1 MSDAPHPHPLH
12 TRRTLLQAG
21 SLVLLLGRQQ
31 IARGATIVAVR
42 VWPAPEYSR
51 VTIESDRQ
59 LVAKQFFVPTPP
71 RLAVDIEGLDLDPS
85 LRELVAKVRPDDP
98 NIAGI
103 RVGQYAPGVV
113 RLVVDLKQAARPQVF
128 TLQPVAA
135 YQHRLV
141 FDLYPAVPPDPLEA
155 LIAERLRNLGRYNFA
170 DVTSFR
176 LAQTP
181 MRVLA
186 ASASLLIIALYLI
199 AQMVGAGK
207 LIVLLF
213 GLDYNVA
220 VLIVG
225 SLMMIYVAF
234 GGMTA
239 TTWVQIIKAVLM
251 LVGATLMTILV
262 MAAFNFSPDSL
273 LAEATRVH
281 PAGRELLAPGAQV
294 SSNPLNALS
303 LGIALAFGTA
313 GLPHILM
320 RFFTVSNAKEARKS
334 VIYASSFIGYFYLLT
349 FIIGFGAVA
358 LLVRHPE
365 YYTTGPQGGF
375 DMLKNLIGGT
385 NMVAVHLANAV
396 GGSLLLG
403 FLAAVTF
410 ATIVA
415 VVAGLALAGA
425 AAISHDLYAN
435 VIARGRATE
444 HQQMRISRLST
455 IALGVMA
462 ILLGIVFENQNVAF
476 MVGLAFAIAAS
487 ANFPVLV
494 LSISWRGC
502 TTRGATIGGFLGLA
516 SATIWVV
523 LSRTVWVDVFGFAAP
538 VVPFPNPGILSI
550 PLAFFAIWLFSKLD
564 RSPRARQEAAAFD
577 ALTVRSQT
585 GIGATSAIDH

>member
-1 MSDAPHPHPLH
+1 MKHGKRIAAGAAASACALAGPAHAAPAGQTSTSAIVMFLVFIAATMGITYWAAKRTRTTSDFY
-12 TRRTLLQAG
+12 TAG
-21 SLVLLLGRQQ
+21 GGLSGFQN
-31 IARGATIVAVR
+31 G
-42 VWPAPEYSR
+42 
-51 VTIESDRQ
+51 
-59 LVAKQFFVPTPP
+59 
-71 RLAVDIEGLDLDPS
+71 LA
-85 LRELVAKVRPDDP
+85 
-98 NIAGI
+98 IAGDYLSAASFLGI
-103 RVGQYAPGVV
+103 AGMVYVSGFDGMIYAIGFLFGWPVV
-113 RLVVDLKQAARPQVF
+113 MF
-128 TLQPVAA
+128 
-135 YQHRLV
+135 
-141 FDLYPAVPPDPLEA
+141 

-181 MRVLA
+181 MRLLA

-213 GLDYNVA
+213 GLDYNIA

-251 LVGATLMTILV
+251 LVGATLMTALV
-262 MAAFNFSPDSL
+262 LAAFDYNPDAL

-281 PAGRELLAPGAQV
+281 PAGLELLAPGAQV

-365 YYTTGPQGGF
+365 YFSTGPQGGF

-425 AAISHDLYAN
+425 AAIAHDLYAN

-516 SATIWVV
+516 SATVWVV
-523 LSRTVWVDVFGFAAP
+523 LSQTVWVDVFGFKTP

-564 RSPRARQEAAAFD
+564 RSPRAAREAAAFD

-585 GIGATSAIDH
+585 GIGAASAVDH

>member
-1 MSDAPHPHPLH
+1 MKNKKLGAALIFISGCAL
-12 TRRTLLQAG
+12 AG
-21 SLVLLLGRQQ
+21 S
-31 IARGATIVAVR
+31 ARAATTGQASMSAIVMFL
-42 VWPAPEYSR
+42 
-51 VTIESDRQ
+51 T
-59 LVAKQFFVPTPP
+59 F
-71 RLAVDIEGLDLDPS
+71 
-85 LRELVAKVRPDDP
+85 
-98 NIAGI
+98 IAGTMGI
-103 RVGQYAPGVV
+103 TYWAAKRTRTTSDFYTAGGGLSGFQNGLAIAGDYLSAASFLGIAGMVYVSGFDGMIYAIGFLFGWPVV
-113 RLVVDLKQAARPQVF
+113 MF
-128 TLQPVAA
+128 
-135 YQHRLV
+135 
-141 FDLYPAVPPDPLEA
+141 

-220 VLIVG
+220 VVIVG

-251 LVGATLMTILV
+251 LLGATLMTVLV
-262 MAAFNFSPDSL
+262 MAAFSYSPDAL

-281 PAGRELLAPGAQV
+281 PSGRELLAPGAQV

-365 YYTTGPQGGF
+365 YFVTGADGKF
-375 DMLKNLIGGT
+375 DMLKSLIGGT

-396 GGSLLLG
+396 GGNLLLG

-444 HQQMRISRLST
+444 RQQMRISRLST

-516 SATIWVV
+516 SATLWVV
-523 LSRTVWVDVFGFAAP
+523 LSDTVWVDVFGFATP
-538 VVPFPNPGILSI
+538 ITPFPNPGILSI
-550 PLAFFAIWLFSKLD
+550 PLAFFSIWLFSKLD
-564 RSPRARQEAAAFD
+564 NSPRAQQEAEAFD

-585 GIGATSAIDH
+585 GIGATTAVAH

>member
-1 MSDAPHPHPLH
+1 MNKSLKPAFLTLLSFFGWLPVAHAESGTGSGNTSAIVMFLIFIVA
-12 TRRTLLQAG
+12 TMFITWWAARRTQTTSDFYTAG
-21 SLVLLLGRQQ
+21 GGITGFQN
-31 IARGATIVAVR
+31 G
-42 VWPAPEYSR
+42 
-51 VTIESDRQ
+51 
-59 LVAKQFFVPTPP
+59 
-71 RLAVDIEGLDLDPS
+71 LA
-85 LRELVAKVRPDDP
+85 
-98 NIAGI
+98 IAGDYLSAASFLGI
-103 RVGQYAPGVV
+103 AGMVYVSGFDGMIYAIGFMFGWPTVM
-113 RLVVDLKQAARPQVF
+113 F
-128 TLQPVAA
+128 
-135 YQHRLV
+135 
-141 FDLYPAVPPDPLEA
+141 

-176 LAQTP
+176 LQQTP

-213 GLDYNVA
+213 GIQYKLA
-220 VLIVG
+220 VVIVG
-225 SLMMIYVAF
+225 ALMMIYVAF

-251 LVGATLMTILV
+251 LFGATLMCILV
-262 MAAFNFSPDSL
+262 LITFNFNIDTM
-273 LAEATRVH
+273 LADAVAVH
-281 PAGRELLAPGAQV
+281 PDHRKILAPGSSV
-294 SSNPLNALS
+294 SGNPLNALS

-334 VIYASSFIGYFYLLT
+334 VIWASSFIGYFYILT
-349 FIIGFGAVA
+349 FIIGFAA
-358 LLVRHPE
+358 ISLLVQHPE
-365 YYTTGPQGGF
+365 YFYNEDGKFNMLTG
-375 DMLKNLIGGT
+375 LIGGT

-396 GGSLLLG
+396 GGDLLLG

-435 VIARGRATE
+435 VIKKGE
-444 HQQMRISRLST
+444 VSEKQQMRISRLST
-455 IALGVMA
+455 VVLGVLA
-462 ILLGIVFENQNVAF
+462 ILLGIIFENQNVAF

-502 TTRGATIGGFLGLA
+502 TTRGATIGGFLGLIT
-516 SATIWVV
+516 ATVWVI
-523 LSRTVWVDVFGFAAP
+523 LSSTVWVDVLGFAEP
-538 VVPFPNPGILSI
+538 ITPFPNPGILSI
-550 PLAFFAIWLFSKLD
+550 PLAFGAIWLFSVLD
-564 RSPRARQEAAAFD
+564 HSAQSRNEKAAFE

-585 GIGATSAIDH
+585 GFGATQASAH

>member
-1 MSDAPHPHPLH
+1 MKNKKLGAALIFISGCAL
-12 TRRTLLQAG
+12 AG
-21 SLVLLLGRQQ
+21 S
-31 IARGATIVAVR
+31 ARAATTGQASMSAIVMFL
-42 VWPAPEYSR
+42 
-51 VTIESDRQ
+51 T
-59 LVAKQFFVPTPP
+59 F
-71 RLAVDIEGLDLDPS
+71 
-85 LRELVAKVRPDDP
+85 
-98 NIAGI
+98 IAGTMGI
-103 RVGQYAPGVV
+103 TYWAAKRTRTTSDFYTAGGGLSGFQNGLAIAGDYLSAASFLGIAGMVYVSGFDGMIYAIGFLFGWPVV
-113 RLVVDLKQAARPQVF
+113 MF
-128 TLQPVAA
+128 
-135 YQHRLV
+135 
-141 FDLYPAVPPDPLEA
+141 

-220 VLIVG
+220 VVIVG

-251 LVGATLMTILV
+251 LLGATLMTVLV
-262 MAAFNFSPDSL
+262 MAAFSYSPDAL

-281 PAGRELLAPGAQV
+281 PSGRELLAPGAQV

-365 YYTTGPQGGF
+365 YFVTGADGKF
-375 DMLKNLIGGT
+375 DMLKSLIGGT
-385 NMVAVHLANAV
+385 NMGAVHLANAV
-396 GGSLLLG
+396 AGNLLLG

-444 HQQMRISRLST
+444 RQQMRISRLST

-516 SATIWVV
+516 SATLWVV
-523 LSRTVWVDVFGFAAP
+523 LSDTVWVDVFGFATP
-538 VVPFPNPGILSI
+538 ITPFPNPGILSI
-550 PLAFFAIWLFSKLD
+550 PLAFFSIWLFSKLD
-564 RSPRARQEAAAFD
+564 NSPRAQQEAEAFD

-585 GIGATSAIDH
+585 GIGATTAVAH

>member
-1 MSDAPHPHPLH
+1 MKNKKLGAALIFILGCTLAGAARAATGGQASMSA
-12 TRRTLLQAG
+12 
-21 SLVLLLGRQQ
+21 
-31 IARGATIVAVR
+31 IVM
-42 VWPAPEYSR
+42 
-51 VTIESDRQ
+51 
-59 LVAKQFFVPTPP
+59 F
-71 RLAVDIEGLDLDPS
+71 LAF
-85 LRELVAKVRPDDP
+85 
-98 NIAGI
+98 IAGTMGI
-103 RVGQYAPGVV
+103 TYWAAKRTRTTSDFYTAGGGLSGFQNGLAIAGDYLSAASFLGIAGMVYVSGFDGMIYAIGFLFGWPVV
-113 RLVVDLKQAARPQVF
+113 MF
-128 TLQPVAA
+128 
-135 YQHRLV
+135 
-141 FDLYPAVPPDPLEA
+141 

-176 LAQTP
+176 LSQTP

-220 VLIVG
+220 VVIVG

-251 LVGATLMTILV
+251 LLGATLMTVLV
-262 MAAFNFSPDSL
+262 MAAFNYSPDAL

-281 PAGRELLAPGAQV
+281 PSGRELLAPGAQV

-365 YYTTGPQGGF
+365 YFATGPDGKF
-375 DMLKNLIGGT
+375 DMLKSLIGGT

-396 GGSLLLG
+396 GGNLLLG

-444 HQQMRISRLST
+444 AQQMRISRLST

-502 TTRGATIGGFLGLA
+502 TTLGATIGGFLGLA

-523 LSRTVWVDVFGFAAP
+523 LSDTVWVDVFGFATP
-538 VVPFPNPGILSI
+538 ITPFPNPGILSI
-550 PLAFFAIWLFSKLD
+550 PLAFFSIWLFSTLD
-564 RSPRARQEAAAFD
+564 NSPRAQQEAEAFD

-585 GIGATSAIDH
+585 GIGATTAVAH

>member
-1 MSDAPHPHPLH
+1 MKKIFAASWLFFAMTGLAQAAAPGQVSTSAIVMFLVFIAG
-12 TRRTLLQAG
+12 TMGITWWAARRTVTTSDFYTAG
-21 SLVLLLGRQQ
+21 GGLTGFQN
-31 IARGATIVAVR
+31 G
-42 VWPAPEYSR
+42 
-51 VTIESDRQ
+51 
-59 LVAKQFFVPTPP
+59 
-71 RLAVDIEGLDLDPS
+71 LA
-85 LRELVAKVRPDDP
+85 
-98 NIAGI
+98 IAGDYLSAASFLGI
-103 RVGQYAPGVV
+103 AGLVYVSGFDGMIYAIGFLFGWPVV
-113 RLVVDLKQAARPQVF
+113 MF
-128 TLQPVAA
+128 
-135 YQHRLV
+135 
-141 FDLYPAVPPDPLEA
+141 

-213 GLDYNVA
+213 GLNYKLA

-225 SLMMIYVAF
+225 ALMMIYVAF

-251 LVGATLMTILV
+251 LFGATLMAVLV
-262 MAAFNFSPDSL
+262 LAIFNYNPNTM
-273 LAEATRVH
+273 LAEAVKVH
-281 PAGRELLAPGAQV
+281 PNHLALMAPGASV

-320 RFFTVSNAKEARKS
+320 RFFTVSNAQEARKS
-334 VIYASSFIGYFYLLT
+334 VIYATSFIGYFYILT
-349 FIIGFGAVA
+349 FIIGFGAIA

-365 YYTTGPQGGF
+365 YFVTGPDGKF
-375 DMLKNLIGGT
+375 NMLTNLIGGT

-396 GGSLLLG
+396 GGNLLLG

-435 VIARGRATE
+435 VFAKGRATE
-444 HQQMRISRLST
+444 QQQMRISRLST
-455 IALGVMA
+455 VALGVLS

-487 ANFPVLV
+487 SNFPVLV
-494 LSISWRGC
+494 MSISWRGC
-502 TTRGATIGGFLGLA
+502 TTRGATIGGFIGLA
-516 SATIWVV
+516 TATIWVV
-523 LSRTVWVDVFGFAAP
+523 LSKTVWVDVLGNAEAI
-538 VVPFPNPGILSI
+538 VPFPNPGILSI
-550 PLAFFAIWLFSKLD
+550 PLAFLSIWLFSKLD
-564 RSPRARQEAAAFD
+564 NSERARKESEAFD

-585 GIGATSAIDH
+585 GIGATSAVSH

>member
-1 MSDAPHPHPLH
+1 MKNKKLGAALIFISGCAL
-12 TRRTLLQAG
+12 AG
-21 SLVLLLGRQQ
+21 S
-31 IARGATIVAVR
+31 ARAATTGQASMSAIVMFL
-42 VWPAPEYSR
+42 
-51 VTIESDRQ
+51 T
-59 LVAKQFFVPTPP
+59 F
-71 RLAVDIEGLDLDPS
+71 
-85 LRELVAKVRPDDP
+85 
-98 NIAGI
+98 IAGTMGI
-103 RVGQYAPGVV
+103 TYWAAKRTRTTSDFYTAGGGLSGFQNGLAIAGDYLSAASFLGIAGMVYVSGFDGMIYAIGFLFGWPVV
-113 RLVVDLKQAARPQVF
+113 MF
-128 TLQPVAA
+128 
-135 YQHRLV
+135 
-141 FDLYPAVPPDPLEA
+141 

-220 VLIVG
+220 VVIVG

-251 LVGATLMTILV
+251 LLGATLMTVLV
-262 MAAFNFSPDSL
+262 MAAFSYSPDAL

-281 PAGRELLAPGAQV
+281 PSGRELLAPGAQV

-365 YYTTGPQGGF
+365 YFVTGADGKF
-375 DMLKNLIGGT
+375 DMLKSLIGGT

-396 GGSLLLG
+396 GGNLLLG

-444 HQQMRISRLST
+444 RQQMRISRLST
-455 IALGVMA
+455 IALGIMA

-516 SATIWVV
+516 SATLWVV
-523 LSRTVWVDVFGFAAP
+523 LSDTVWVDVFGYATP
-538 VVPFPNPGILSI
+538 ITPFPNPGILSI
-550 PLAFFAIWLFSKLD
+550 PLAFFSIWLFSKLD
-564 RSPRARQEAAAFD
+564 NSPRAQQEAEAFD

-585 GIGATSAIDH
+585 GIGATTAVAH

>member
-1 MSDAPHPHPLH
+1 MKKGLL
-12 TRRTLLQAG
+12 TLSLFAASTSLAHAASGQG
-21 SLVLLLGRQQ
+21 SASAIVMFLV
-31 IARGATIVAVR
+31 
-42 VWPAPEYSR
+42 
-51 VTIESDRQ
+51 
-59 LVAKQFFVPTPP
+59 F
-71 RLAVDIEGLDLDPS
+71 
-85 LRELVAKVRPDDP
+85 
-98 NIAGI
+98 IAGTMVI
-103 RVGQYAPGVV
+103 TWW
-113 RLVVDLKQAARPQVF
+113 AARKTQTTSDF
-128 TLQPVAA
+128 YTAGGGITGFQNGLAIAGDYLSAA
-135 YQHRLV
+135 SFLGIAGMVYV
-141 FDLYPAVPPDPLEA
+141 SGFDGMIYAIGFMFGWPTVMF

-176 LAQTP
+176 LKQTP
-181 MRVLA
+181 MRILA

-213 GLDYNVA
+213 GIDYKLA

-251 LVGATLMTILV
+251 LFGATLMTFLV
-262 MAAFNFSPDSL
+262 LAAFKFNVDDML
-273 LAEATRVH
+273 TKAVEVH
-281 PAGRELLAPGAQV
+281 PNGRAILAPGSSV
-294 SSNPLNALS
+294 SGNPLNALS
-303 LGIALAFGTA
+303 LGLALAFGTA

-334 VIYASSFIGYFYLLT
+334 VIWASSFIGYFYILT
-349 FIIGFGAVA
+349 FIIGFGAIY
-358 LLVRHPE
+358 LLIQHPE
-365 YYTTGPQGGF
+365 YYITNADGSF
-375 DMLKNLIGGT
+375 DMIKSLIGGT

-396 GGSLLLG
+396 GGELLLG

-435 VIARGRATE
+435 VICKGQATE
-444 HQQMRISRLST
+444 HNQMRISRLST
-455 IALGVMA
+455 IFLGVLS
-462 ILLGIVFENQNVAF
+462 IILGIVFENQNVAF

-487 ANFPVLV
+487 SNFPVLV

-502 TTRGATIGGFLGLA
+502 TTRGAAIGGFLGLTT
-516 SATIWVV
+516 ATVWVM
-523 LSRTVWVDVFGFAAP
+523 LSSTVWVDVFGFAQP
-538 VVPFPNPGILSI
+538 ISPFPNPGILSI
-550 PLAFFAIWLFSKLD
+550 PLAFVAIWFFSVTD
-564 RSPRARQEAAAFD
+564 RSADSVKERAAFD

-585 GIGATSAIDH
+585 GLGASQASSH